1 LFWPVKKLDFERDKN
16 KKTHSRRR
24 RRMQGFLVG
33 LLAKEERE
41 LSEPS
46 SISHELTPFPS
57 LLRKEGDYIIRF
69 CLNLQL

>member
-1 LFWPVKKLDFERDKN
+1 LFLARQKLDFERDKN

-41 LSEPS
+41 LSEPILY
-46 SISHELTPFPS
+46 ISRTHPFPS
-57 LLRKEGDYIIRF
+57 LLRKEG
-69 CLNLQL
+69 